1 MTHRSSRAE
10 VRNPVLG
17 LPAARLILAMPAD
30 IRALLAVLLLDLAA
44 DSRRRAR
51 SSWDSR
57 KAFVAAYWATVAV
70 YAGHIARILGGAG
83 RRAASRKPFR
93 VMQSGF
99 PELAA
104 SNWADASKLYCERRD
119 RSGLG
124 ASMFPEALLLIAET
138 PVGRISY
145 NGRIWLPGEWEPDA
159 EPLYDNRLPADR

>member
-1 MTHRSSRAE
+1 MNHRSSRAE

-44 DSRRRAR
+44 DSRCRAR

-70 YAGHIARILGGAG
+70 YAGHIARIIGGAG

-93 VMQSGF
+93 VIQRGF

-104 SNWADASKLYCERRD
+104 ANWAEASGLYCERRD
-119 RSGLG
+119 RSGLR
-124 ASMFPEALLLIAET
+124 ATMFPEALLLIAET

-145 NGRIWLPGEWEPDA
+145 NGRIWLPGEWEPGA
-159 EPLYDNRLPADR
+159 EPLFDNRLPGDR